1 MIKDMDRFELFT
13 EMMVAFNKGAR
24 IIQNYAKT
32 PRKYGTDVELYV
44 SEMHTLDTIFD
55 NEGTTDTNLANITKK
70 TKSAITQMTNK
81 LEKKGLIRK
90 LRNGVYYKEVNLVLT
105 ELGKKTCKYHKSLDK
120 EIYQTAIKYVEKY
133 SNDDLRKCCE
143 IFTIMTQAID
153 KDEFGNK

>member
-1 MIKDMDRFELFT
+1 MIKDMNRFELFT

-24 IIQNYAKT
+24 IIQDYAKT

-55 NEGTTDTNLANITKK
+55 NEGTTVTNLANLTNK

-81 LEKKGLIRK
+81 LEKKGLLRK
-90 LRNGVYYKEVNLVLT
+90 LRNDANYKEVNLVLT
-105 ELGKKTCKYHKSLDK
+105 ELGNKTCKYHKTLDK
-120 EIYQTAIKYVEKY
+120 EIYQTAIKYVKKY

-143 IFTIMTQAID
+143 IFTTFTQSIN
-153 KDEFGNK
+153 KDEFGKE